1 MRVVYVQLICFS
13 KLAWR
18 DALPLKR
25 EALCFASFCK
35 ISRRARYA
43 NPLWSQN
50 IELSMQGSW
59 TQGKNKPEV
68 SLWIW
73 WALQPANSLDCS
85 STQLNIGDSSYSQQA
100 DVGAISKYRSRLWR
114 KKDSKKLPTKRTSE
128 PTQSTNWSGN
138 ISAAFQ
144 VARYKVD
151 CASTIFCW
159 IRGLHFRRRCAI
171 VPKTEI
177 MLMAASPI
185 QSVDTLKET
194 LTPKPLGLVL
204 FAFFKGWK
212 ESRLHRIRV
221 LTG

>member
-1 MRVVYVQLICFS
+1 MQLICFS

-25 EALCFASFCK
+25 EALCFASFCE
-35 ISRRARYA
+35 ILRRARYA
-43 NPLWSQN
+43 NPLSSQN
-50 IELSMQGSW
+50 IQLFVQGSW

-100 DVGAISKYRSRLWR
+100 DVGANSKYRSRLWR

-151 CASTIFCW
+151 CAPTIFVDFEVYISAEGVQLYPTQRLCW
-159 IRGLHFRRRCAI
+159 WQQHLYD
-171 VPKTEI
+171 PW
-177 MLMAASPI
+177 
-185 QSVDTLKET
+185 TL
-194 LTPKPLGLVL
+194 
-204 FAFFKGWK
+204 
-212 ESRLHRIRV
+212 SRKSSLQNH
-221 LTG
+221 